1 LALIDAYLRHNH
13 HKLHE
18 YIYISKQVGGIQTI
32 GFTKKDLE
40 NFLETKRKQSLK
52 YGEVGALMM
61 YFKKESE
68 NPSFYYDF
76 QMDVEE
82 QITNIFWVD
91 AQMINDYGYCG
102 DVITFDTT
110 YKTNMGYRPLGVF
123 VGLNNHR
130 QTIIF
135 GAALLYD
142 ETIPSFKWLFETF
155 LKAMGGKKP
164 KTIMT
169 DQDAAM
175 AKAISLVMPE
185 TFHGLCT
192 WHIRQNA
199 LRHVNHLYQ
208 KSSQFGLDF
217 EACIDVHEDEG
228 EFLNAWN
235 SLLVEHNIL
244 EGSWLHNMYC

>member
-1 LALIDAYLRHNH
+1 
-13 HKLHE
+13 
-18 YIYISKQVGGIQTI
+18 
-32 GFTKKDLE
+32 
-40 NFLETKRKQSLK
+40 
-52 YGEVGALMM
+52 
-61 YFKKESE
+61 
-68 NPSFYYDF
+68 
-76 QMDVEE
+76 MDVEE
-82 QITNIFWVD
+82 QITNIFWAD
-91 AQMINDYGYCG
+91 AQMINDYGYFG

-110 YKTNMGYRPLGVF
+110 YKTNKGYRPLGVF

-130 QTIIF
+130 QTVIF

-142 ETIPSFKWLFETF
+142 ETIPSFKWLFQTF

-164 KTIMT
+164 KTMMT
-169 DQDAAM
+169 DQDVAM

-208 KSSQFGLDF
+208 KSSRFGLDF
-217 EACIDVHEDEG
+217 EACIDLHEDEG

-244 EGSWLHNMYC
+244 EGSWLHTIFQLKEKWAWTYVRKTFTVSHPGFFKYIH